1 VINMPV
7 EWIANRARLAVARRL
22 AEVPGASAPELA
34 AATGLH
40 LNTVRTHLRALESDG
55 AVERLAESGGR
66 PGRPVVRYRLRR
78 GPVPT
83 GDEFLPL
90 SALLATAL
98 AGLGPGPERV
108 REAGL
113 DWGRRWSRGEGGEDA
128 VERLRLALERLGFAV
143 ELDGER
149 LRLSACPCPL
159 VSPDDP
165 GMLCGLADAV
175 IEGVLEDS
183 SRRSERNHH
192 DSKARRCTATI
203 SAG

>member
-1 VINMPV
+1 MPV
-7 EWIANRARLAVARRL
+7 DSLANRSRLAVARRL
-22 AEVPGASAPELA
+22 AQVAAASAPELA

-40 LNTVRTHLRALESDG
+40 LNTVRSHLAALEADG

-78 GPVPT
+78 GPVPA

-113 DWGRRWSRGEGGEDA
+113 DWGRRWSREEGGGDPM
-128 VERLRLALERLGFAV
+128 ERLRLALERLGFAV
-143 ELDGER
+143 ERDGER

-159 VSPDDP
+159 VSPADP

-175 IEGVLEDS
+175 VDGVLEGS

-192 DSKARRCTATI
+192 DPRARRCTATI
-203 SAG
+203 SAP

>member
-1 VINMPV
+1 VPV
-7 EWIANRARLAVARRL
+7 DSLANRSRLAVARRL
-22 AEVPGASAPELA
+22 AQVAAASAPELA

-40 LNTVRTHLRALESDG
+40 LNTVRSHLAALEADG

-78 GPVPT
+78 GPVPA

-113 DWGRRWSRGEGGEDA
+113 DWGRRWSREEGGGDPM
-128 VERLRLALERLGFAV
+128 ERLRLALERLGFAV
-143 ELDGER
+143 ERDGER

-159 VSPDDP
+159 VSPADP

-175 IEGVLEDS
+175 VDGVLEGS

-192 DSKARRCTATI
+192 DPRARRCTATI
-203 SAG
+203 SAP